1 MTEVYKI
8 VNGIAL
14 LIMNSLFNFCANIHN
29 IRNFQEIFTENRKT
43 VKYGIETVAYR
54 SPFLLAIIQS
64 EYKNAKSLEEF
75 KSKITT
81 WKCDFCPCRFC
92 KNYTQNFF
100 KNQLLLIYADFIMKI
115 CKIWKKEKYFF
126 SNSALLHKRFMSKV
140 PMLDGQNMC
149 RGWGSHWEHWKQR
162 CWCFSGVLNVN
173 PDPTLFMSHA
183 DYSDFR
189 YQFYNI

>member
-43 VKYGIETVAYR
+43 VKYGIETVAHR

-126 SNSALLHKRFMSKV
+126 F
-140 PMLDGQNMC
+140 
-149 RGWGSHWEHWKQR
+149 
-162 CWCFSGVLNVN
+162 
-173 PDPTLFMSHA
+173 
-183 DYSDFR
+183 
-189 YQFYNI
+189 QFGFIAQTFYV